1 MSVKRIRDNV
11 YTLYNLEN
19 WTHKGDEKYD
29 RIECKKC
36 KSMILK
42 HATHLKRHSRKCE
55 KSITLQTTIVMFK
68 EKQIDKELLDLIIEN
83 NLSLRV
89 VESSSFQKFCKALNK
104 NYKTPSTKTLKK
116 MIQTESDRITK

>member
-42 HATHLKRHSRKCE
+42 HATHLK
-55 KSITLQTTIVMFK
+55 
-68 EKQIDKELLDLIIEN
+68 IDKELLDLIIEN
-83 NLSLRV
+83 NLSLRKV
-89 VESSSFQKFCKALNK
+89 AN
-104 NYKTPSTKTLKK
+104 
-116 MIQTESDRITK
+116 